1 MDLRIKLQSHE
12 HKVSGLHVGNRE
24 LEKNM
29 SRDDGVMRKFERYQF
44 FTTSA
49 LPILPRIYGEIGMML
64 A

>member
-44 FTTSA
+44 CRGYMEE
-49 LPILPRIYGEIGMML
+49 LV
-64 A
+64 